1 MRRIVVVLVCFACAT
16 VLAYAQ
22 GQRIGVIA
30 TAGLTSSSDHIPGY
44 TDPSQ
49 PPQWATRSIELSS
62 ALTYELGA
70 RWELA
75 LVTSDHWTI
84 YVEPGV
90 SVMHVAWSRD
100 DEGDRV
106 PYLDQNGE
114 VRYGVV
120 RYASK
125 LNMTTLGVDLGIG
138 ARSSSG
144 IWLQAGLRSDVF
156 MHDRRVE
163 RMTYDG
169 QTDPWPFDMPDPLYD
184 GPIKDRRDVLLS
196 IDATLGWTYAI
207 GTVHLRPT
215 VGVRRSLT
223 SLLGQDEFSV
233 QLTVVRAGLNVSF
246 VL

>member
-1 MRRIVVVLVCFACAT
+1 MRRIGVVLMCLMYAV
-16 VLAYAQ
+16 VLAHAQ
-22 GQRIGVIA
+22 GQRIGIMA
-30 TAGLTSSSDHIPGY
+30 TVGLTSSSDFIPGY
-44 TDPSQ
+44 TDTSQ
-49 PPQWATRSIELSS
+49 PPQWGTRAIEPTS

-75 LVTSDHWTI
+75 LVTSDHWTV

-90 SVMHVAWSRD
+90 SVMHVAWSHD
-100 DEGDRV
+100 DEGERV

-114 VRYGVV
+114 IRYGVV

-125 LNMTTLGVDLGIG
+125 LNMTTLGFDLGIG

-156 MHDRRVE
+156 MHDRRME

-169 QTDPWPFDMPDPLYD
+169 PTAPWPYDLPDPLYD

-207 GTVHLRPT
+207 GTLHVRPT

-223 SLLGQDEFSV
+223 SLLDHDEFSV
-233 QLTVVRAGLNVSF
+233 HLTTIRAGLNVSF